1 MQAETVINIVLAER
15 VIRLGFLRK
24 IYSGVSR
31 MHYEKN
37 NILDKTSCVRSHCYL
52 MRSKLGYHSSL
63 NSRCS
68 LAYASIGNYT
78 QLGQY
83 VLVNPRDHIYQNFM
97 IADDIYTAGEE
108 AFEKGL
114 AEFGGYQ
121 VKIGHD
127 VWIGDRAIILSHV
140 EIGNGA
146 VIAAG
151 SVVTKSVPPYAVVGG
166 GGRHGLLSGGFQKKP
181 C

>member
-1 MQAETVINIVLAER
+1 
-15 VIRLGFLRK
+15 
-24 IYSGVSR
+24 
-31 MHYEKN
+31 
-37 NILDKTSCVRSHCYL
+37 
-52 MRSKLGYHSSL
+52 
-63 NSRCS
+63 
-68 LAYASIGNYT
+68 
-78 QLGQY
+78 
-83 VLVNPRDHIYQNFM
+83 M

-166 GGRHGLLSGGFQKKP
+166 GAGTVY
-181 C
+181 